1 MLQKIQEFFGRNPKL
16 RIAITIFAYLVSCL
30 WIYYTHKWGG
40 VFFITIIWVINIYQ
54 AITYRRQ
61 QEKIDKKH
69 IDEITNKYSESVE
82 KVEVQINKVI
92 AFKNYLETT
101 NSHTHHSLK
110 NAVDRIDGIIE
121 NLEVGNFTEQDLE
134 SLKKGTKNLLDALE
148 IVKKFGKSST
158 QNDFP
163 IGELVDVISVLHKS
177 HTKNIDFQVIYEKV
191 LPSIEISMNWYSA
204 YQVFDNLLIN
214 AYEAISNQP
223 QKCIRLFVKQEE
235 DNFLTFLICDTGI
248 GITKEDEDKLFS
260 LGFST
265 KTSATEKARGIGLN
279 HIQHIVAESNGNIS
293 YKGANTDFST
303 IFELKL
309 PIKQ

>member
-1 MLQKIQEFFGRNPKL
+1 MVLTIGYTLEVSNKTREQSEETNEL
-16 RIAITIFAYLVSCL
+16 RKRLSEQHKSITEAYIFV
-30 WIYYTHKWGG
+30 K
-40 VFFITIIWVINIYQ
+40 
-54 AITYRRQ
+54 
-61 QEKIDKKH
+61 
-69 IDEITNKYSESVE
+69 
-82 KVEVQINKVI
+82 
-92 AFKNYLETT
+92 YLETT

-148 IVKKFGKSST
+148 IVKKFGKSTT

-163 IGELVDVISVLHKS
+163 IGELVDVISILHKS
-177 HTKNIDFQVIYEKV
+177 HTKKIDFEVVYEKV
-191 LPSIEISMNWYSA
+191 LPTTEISMNWYSA

-214 AYEAISNQP
+214 AYEAIANQP
-223 QKCIRLFVKQEE
+223 KKFIQLLVKQED
-235 DNFLTFLICDTGI
+235 DNFLTFWICDTGI
-248 GITKEDEDKLFS
+248 GITKENEKQLFN

-265 KTSATEKARGIGLN
+265 KISETEKPRGIGLN
-279 HIQHIVAESNGNIS
+279 HIQHIVTESKGNIS
-293 YKGANTDFST
+293 YKGGNLEFST